1 MGSLAY
7 RRAILMTFVACALV
21 AVAMPVRAQAVRQ
34 DRLEAYG
41 KAYVEIGK
49 LRDRFEAEFAEA
61 RNKKPEAQLQLQESL
76 RQEVVK
82 VLQRHALSEAE
93 YHRITFAVSSDPEV
107 RAAFDRIMGIEP
119 APAAAPSAAAVAAN
133 NPHIGHV
140 TTGFQGTPD
149 GEGLLPTALAE
160 ARVAAQHAAL
170 AARDPG
176 NLDAMKQH
184 AEHVLHA
191 VEPGESTSGP
201 GRGYG
206 LKQAAAA
213 VATHIELAARAQDA
227 TEAVQ
232 THAVHV
238 ASAARNTAERA
249 DRIAVLARQIRAA
262 ASAAEA
268 APIVAQLAGLAA
280 ELIPGADA
288 DGDGRIG
295 WEHGEGGL
303 QHVEQHV
310 ALLAGG
316 AR

>member
-1 MGSLAY
+1 MRSLAY
-7 RRAILMTFVACALV
+7 RAILRALMAAVLV
-21 AVAMPVRAQAVRQ
+21 AVAAPARAQTVPL
-34 DRLEAYG
+34 DRLEAYA
-41 KAYVEIGK
+41 KANVEIGK

-61 RNKKPEAQLQLQESL
+61 RNKKPEAQQQLQESL
-76 RQEVVK
+76 RQEVAK
-82 VLQRHALSEAE
+82 VLEQHALPEAE
-93 YHRITFAVSSDPEV
+93 YQRITFAISSDPAM

-119 APAAAPSAAAVAAN
+119 TPAAAAAAAAAAN
-133 NPHIGHV
+133 HPHIGHV

-149 GEGLLPTALAE
+149 GEGLLSTALAE
-160 ARVAAQHAAL
+160 ARIAAQHAAL

-184 AEHVLHA
+184 AAHVLHA
-191 VEPGESTSGP
+191 IEPGETASGP

-213 VATHIELAARAQDA
+213 VATHIELAARAQGA
-227 TEAVQ
+227 PESVE

-238 ASAARNTAERA
+238 ATAARNTAERA
-249 DRIAVLARQIRAA
+249 DRIAALATRIQAA

-268 APIVAQLAGLAA
+268 APLVAQLARLAA

>member
-1 MGSLAY
+1 MRSLAY
-7 RRAILMTFVACALV
+7 RRAVLMAFAASALV
-21 AVAMPVRAQAVRQ
+21 AVAVPVRAQAVPQ

-61 RNKKPEAQLQLQESL
+61 RNKKPEAQQQLRESL
-76 RQEVVK
+76 RQEVAK

-93 YHRITFAVSSDPEV
+93 YHRITFAVSSEPEV

-119 APAAAPSAAAVAAN
+119 APAAAPAAGAGAAS

-160 ARVAAQHAAL
+160 ARVAAQHSAL
-170 AARDPG
+170 AARDPAD
-176 NLDAMKQH
+176 LDAMKQH
-184 AEHVLHA
+184 AAHVLHA
-191 VEPGESTSGP
+191 IEPGEDTSGP

-213 VATHIELAARAQDA
+213 VATHIELAARAQGA
-227 TEAVQ
+227 PEAVQ

-238 ASAARNTAERA
+238 ATAARNTAERA
-249 DRIAVLARQIRAA
+249 DRIAALARQIRAA
-262 ASAAEA
+262 PSAAEA
-268 APIVAQLAGLAA
+268 APLVAQLASLAA
-280 ELIPGADA
+280 ELIQGADA

>member
-1 MGSLAY
+1 MASRGY
-7 RRAILMTFVACALV
+7 RRAVVLTFAASALV
-21 AVAMPVRAQAVRQ
+21 AVAVPVRAQAVPQ

-61 RNKKPEAQLQLQESL
+61 RNKKPEAQRQLQESL
-76 RQEVVK
+76 RQEVAK

-93 YHRITFAVSSDPEV
+93 YHRITFAVSSEPEV
-107 RAAFDRIMGIEP
+107 RAAFERIMGIEP
-119 APAAAPSAAAVAAN
+119 APAAAAVAAN
-133 NPHIGHV
+133 DPHIGHL

-170 AARDPG
+170 AARDPAD
-176 NLDAMKQH
+176 LDAMKQH
-184 AEHVLHA
+184 AAHVLHA
-191 VEPGESTSGP
+191 IEPGESTSGP

-213 VATHIELAARAQDA
+213 VATHIELAARAQGA
-227 TEAVQ
+227 TQAVQ
-232 THAVHV
+232 THAVHI
-238 ASAARNTAERA
+238 ATAARNTAERA
-249 DRIAVLARQIRAA
+249 DRIAALARQIRAA
-262 ASAAEA
+262 PSAAEA
-268 APIVAQLAGLAA
+268 APLVVQLASLAA